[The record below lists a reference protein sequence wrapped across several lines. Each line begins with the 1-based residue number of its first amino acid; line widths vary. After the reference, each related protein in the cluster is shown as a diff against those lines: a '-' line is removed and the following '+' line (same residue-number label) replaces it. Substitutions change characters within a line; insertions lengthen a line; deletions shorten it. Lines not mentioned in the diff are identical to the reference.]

1 VRLREEA
8 GGLTMADA
16 DEIAFARAVV
26 RDALAVL
33 HWAASVDGVDAE
45 GRPVVSPALKPF
57 MAEAVEEIRDGAFTH
72 ALRILDGEDPD
83 YPPERVSAALDSV
96 GWSGA
101 SRAFKERALDEAG
114 RQEVMDA
121 ADRGG
126 PEAEGKDLEEILERT
141 QRCARESVGH
151 TRRRTDQGAEGLRRE
166 RDVGVSNSLPH
177 LAWPGG
183 G

>member
-1 VRLREEA
+1 
-8 GGLTMADA
+8 MADA

-26 RDALAVL
+26 RDALVVL
-33 HWAASVDGVDAE
+33 RWAASVDGVDAE

-57 MAEAVEEIRDGAFTH
+57 MAEAVEEIHDGAFTH

-121 ADRGG
+121 ADHGG
-126 PEAEGKDLEEILERT
+126 PKPKGRIWKKFLKVLNAALGSLSVIPGVEPIKELKDFAESATSE
-141 QRCARESVGH
+141 
-151 TRRRTDQGAEGLRRE
+151 
-166 RDVGVSNSLPH
+166 
-177 LAWPGG
+177 
-183 G
+183 